1 MLNYLE
7 TSPEKP
13 SASYEQVRKHLVS
26 KGLRIVEKPD
36 LEYLA
41 RAEEKQAKERGLAW
55 FKFSDDESMLTA
67 IEQEKSRAVSV
78 VVGS

>member
-1 MLNYLE
+1 MTTE
-7 TSPEKP
+7 AAGHFPK
-13 SASYEQVRKHLVS
+13 RH
-26 KGLRIVEKPD
+26 
-36 LEYLA
+36 EYLA